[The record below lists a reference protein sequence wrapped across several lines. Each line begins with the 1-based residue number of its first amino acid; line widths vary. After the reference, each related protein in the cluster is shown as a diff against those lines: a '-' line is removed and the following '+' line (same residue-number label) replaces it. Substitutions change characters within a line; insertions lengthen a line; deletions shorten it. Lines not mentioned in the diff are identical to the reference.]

1 MKPTRPA
8 RAACPDL
15 SLVADTGIVASGA
28 RPALRRLVPLLAAL
42 PLVLLAAC
50 GIKGPLYLPAT
61 PAPTVSAPAAQP
73 APAPASKTTGD
84 IDDISRR
91 NESLSHTP
99 LTQ

>member
-8 RAACPDL
+8 RAACPDP

-28 RPALRRLVPLLAAL
+28 RLAARRLAPLLAAL
-42 PLVLLAAC
+42 PLALLAAC

-61 PAPTVSAPAAQP
+61 PAPTAPGPVVQP
-73 APAPASKTTGD
+73 APAPASRTTGD
-84 IDDISRR
+84 VDDISRR
-91 NESLSHTP
+91 NESISHTP

>member
-1 MKPTRPA
+1 M
-8 RAACPDL
+8 
-15 SLVADTGIVASGA
+15 VADTGIVASGA

-61 PAPTVSAPAAQP
+61 PAPTASAPAAQP